1 LTAHAGEDAGP
12 EYVWEAIDTL
22 GATRV
27 GHGCSAAGDPELV
40 RRMARDQI
48 VVECCLS
55 SNEDT
60 GAVKRGT
67 RHPIHA
73 FLEAG
78 APVALCTDNTTVSRT
93 DQQRESVKAA
103 GVLGADVVEGDP
115 SPRAVLHVH
124 PARVRAQRDRARSL
138 SPWTA

>member
-1 LTAHAGEDAGP
+1 MVLAPLLA
-12 EYVWEAIDTL
+12 L
-22 GATRV
+22 GAAAAEVRFGLFV
-27 GHGCSAAGDPELV
+27 GNDQGSAGDPELV
-40 RRMARDQI
+40 RRLARDQI
-48 VVECCLS
+48 VIECCLS

-78 APVALCTDNTTVSRT
+78 VPVALCCDNTTVSRT

-103 GVLGADVVEGDP
+103 LVIGADAVEEIH
-115 SPRAVLHVH
+115 R
-124 PARVRAQRDRARSL
+124 RAQSYTFIEPESAL
-138 SPWTA
+138 SETEHDL

>member
-1 LTAHAGEDAGP
+1 
-12 EYVWEAIDTL
+12 
-22 GATRV
+22 
-27 GHGCSAAGDPELV
+27 
-40 RRMARDQI
+40 MARDQI

-103 GVLGADVVEGDP
+103 LEIGPDAVEEIH
-115 SPRAVLHVH
+115 R
-124 PARVRAQRDRARSL
+124 RAQTYTFIK
-138 SPWTA
+138 PETALAETDQDL

>member
-1 LTAHAGEDAGP
+1 M
-12 EYVWEAIDTL
+12 WEAIDTL
-22 GATRV
+22 GATRI

-40 RRMARDQI
+40 RRMARYGI

-67 RHPIHA
+67 RHPIHT

-78 APVALCTDNTTVSRT
+78 VPIALCCDNTTVSRT

-103 GVLGADVVEGDP
+103 GEIGADAVEEIH
-115 SPRAVLHVH
+115 R
-124 PARVRAQRDRARSL
+124 RAQSYTFIKPESAL
-138 SPWTA
+138 SETDQDL